1 MRYDCYSLM
10 EDLRIELNEP
20 DEAYVQGTDTTGRY
34 NNTYLLRKINQAYRQ
49 LYAMLLLRIPGYF
62 YAKASLA
69 GVNSVYTL
77 PGDFGRMVEVRDS
90 DGHKIIP
97 IEPANLTPPD
107 ETGTVHEYYR
117 DGNTCVLNLAG
128 VTETYDF
135 YYRKKSRD
143 LDFGMASAGAAT
155 SITLA
160 TSASKSASFYIGM
173 EIHNV
178 TKDWDDTITAYT
190 SGRVATIA
198 ETAAAND
205 YYGLVPEIPDMFH
218 HLIATKASQLVRAF
232 HPLAQSRPT
241 QVEISLWNDMLAE
254 AIRAYGDER
263 SDIPLGEL
271 QY

>member
-1 MRYDCYSLM
+1 MQYDCYSLM
-10 EDLRIELNEP
+10 VDLRIELNEYT
-20 DEAYVQGTDTTGRY
+20 EAYVQGTDTTGRY

-49 LYAMLLLRIPGYF
+49 LYSMLLLRIPGYF
-62 YAKASLA
+62 YAKSSLV

-77 PGDFGRMVEVRDS
+77 PGDFGIMVEVRDS

-97 IEPANLTPPD
+97 IEPTNITPPD
-107 ETGTVHEYYR
+107 ETGTAHEYYR

-135 YYRKKSRD
+135 YYSKKSRD
-143 LDFGMASAGAAT
+143 LGYGAAVAGSSESITFPTSFSRADNFYVGMALNN
-155 SITLA
+155 ITQ
-160 TSASKSASFYIGM
+160 
-173 EIHNV
+173 
-178 TKDWDDTITAYT
+178 DWTGTITDYT
-190 SGRVATIA
+190 TNRVATVA
-198 ETAAAND
+198 ETSVALD
-205 YYGLVPEIPDMFH
+205 YFGLIPEIPDMFH
-218 HLIATKASQLVRAF
+218 HLIASKASQLVRAF

-254 AIRAYGDER
+254 AIRAYGNER